1 MKIKQY
7 HIYKLKNNSE
17 VVVIQNNFANK
28 MSDFFVVLLYKNG
41 NFESVD
47 TVGKDCFMKEVG
59 KLTEEEI
66 GKAKEF
72 YQSVMQ

>member
-1 MKIKQY
+1 MEIKQFY
-7 HIYKLKNNSE
+7 IYKLKNNSE
-17 VVVIQNNFANK
+17 VVVIQNNLANK
-28 MSDFFVVLLYKNG
+28 MSDFIVVLLYING

-47 TVGKDCFMKEVG
+47 TIGKDCFMEEIG

-72 YQSVMQ
+72 YQSVML